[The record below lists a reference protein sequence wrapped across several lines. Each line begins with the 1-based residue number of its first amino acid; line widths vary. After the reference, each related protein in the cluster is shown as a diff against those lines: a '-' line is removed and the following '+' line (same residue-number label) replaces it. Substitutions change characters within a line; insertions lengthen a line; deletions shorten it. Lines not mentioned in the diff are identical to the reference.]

1 MQPTLFI
8 DRDVTLIDEPK
19 TKLLKKYIDKNLFDP
34 DLSFVIGDRTTDVQ
48 LAENLGIRALQY
60 DPQKLNWDL
69 IVENYSVKP

>member
-1 MQPTLFI
+1 MQPTPFI
-8 DRDVTLIDEPK
+8 DRDGTLIDEPK

-34 DLSFVIGDRTTDVQ
+34 DRSFVIGDRTTDVQ

-69 IVENYSVKP
+69 IVEN